1 MNASLNIAGQ
11 WPAEG
16 DLLNSSAMN
25 GATRSIICFSTEVG
39 IGSAADDLSGRRQ
52 TALMMSSVVRDRSSV
67 SGCAELYVGGGRR

>member
-11 WPAEG
+11 PTED

-39 IGSAADDLSGRRQ
+39 IGSAADDLSGSRRR
-52 TALMMSSVVRDRSSV
+52 TALMTSLVVRDEV
-67 SGCAELYVGGGRR
+67 T